1 MNKIYFTNNTVEN
14 INSKINYYLPKKIT
28 NNVDFVNSISKI
40 IINSKFTKNEV
51 IRKDY
56 ITRSIISIIKKFKLN
71 ETPRWISY
79 SDFKLE
85 LVNIILNNDDN
96 IKDNDVELLFNILNG
111 LNNIQEEFFDLDNI
125 NIKNKTDYLKDNKK
139 NASISESNLDI
150 EGNDECNSSEDKFV
164 GMSEDEID
172 DNCEDLKIIG
182 SMPIEDIENDKENKK
197 NFSKNDISLLLE
209 QLSNTHINNSLSSD
223 SESNLKL
230 KLKERLNKILL
241 ENKPIKR
248 KSMYPKDSFSSED
261 SNKNDIK
268 LKKRCLKKNNIN

>member
-1 MNKIYFTNNTVEN
+1 
-14 INSKINYYLPKKIT
+14 
-28 NNVDFVNSISKI
+28 
-40 IINSKFTKNEV
+40 
-51 IRKDY
+51 
-56 ITRSIISIIKKFKLN
+56 
-71 ETPRWISY
+71 
-79 SDFKLE
+79 
-85 LVNIILNNDDN
+85 
-96 IKDNDVELLFNILNG
+96 
-111 LNNIQEEFFDLDNI
+111 
-125 NIKNKTDYLKDNKK
+125 
-139 NASISESNLDI
+139 
-150 EGNDECNSSEDKFV
+150 
-164 GMSEDEID
+164 MSEEEID

-197 NFSKNDISLLLE
+197 NFSKDDISLLLE

>member
-150 EGNDECNSSEDKFV
+150 EGNDECNSNEDKFF

-182 SMPIEDIENDKENKK
+182 SMPIEDIENDKGNKK
-197 NFSKNDISLLLE
+197 NSSKDDISLLLE
-209 QLSNTHINNSLSSD
+209 
-223 SESNLKL
+223 
-230 KLKERLNKILL
+230 
-241 ENKPIKR
+241 
-248 KSMYPKDSFSSED
+248 
-261 SNKNDIK
+261 
-268 LKKRCLKKNNIN
+268 